1 MRRIIVVAVLF
12 SIVILAA
19 WVIFDAFAAS
29 APEAKSD
36 NSQLQVQAET
46 DEIPN
51 ANQSVDLPVPVA
63 GRNMKI
69 APVFDS
75 TGAVTSDPTGTLLN
89 VTNSGA
95 RAVPA
100 TVTDMK
106 ISPVFDSTGA
116 VASDPT
122 GTLLNTNNSGGK
134 TAPVTGRDM
143 KIAPAFDSTGT
154 ITSDPTGTILSAII
168 P

>member
-1 MRRIIVVAVLF
+1 MRRFIVVAVLF
-12 SIVILAA
+12 SVSVLAA

-29 APEAKSD
+29 PPEAKSD
-36 NSQLQVQAET
+36 ISQIQAQAET

-51 ANQSVDLPVPVA
+51 AIQSVDLPVPVT
-63 GRNMKI
+63 GSNMKI

-89 VTNSGA
+89 VINSGA
-95 RAVPA
+95 KAVPA

-116 VASDPT
+116 VTSDPT
-122 GTLLNTNNSGGK
+122 GTLLNVTNSG
-134 TAPVTGRDM
+134 ATGS
-143 KIAPAFDSTGT
+143 P
-154 ITSDPTGTILSAII
+154 SDGHGYEDCTCVR
-168 P
+168 